1 VVLLGSACGGAVLV
15 EVHSAST
22 RSMAAVENQHP
33 VEHFAANRS
42 DPSFSD
48 RVRSGRWHRCAQD
61 ADALACEHGVKSAS
75 ERDCA
80 R

>member
-1 VVLLGSACGGAVLV
+1 LVQRAVGAVLV
-15 EVHSAST
+15 EVHDILGQHALK
-22 RSMAAVENQHP
+22 MAAVENQHP